1 MFLEGPVR
9 YGSLPPQQP
18 DQDII
23 PGWLQWEATLP
34 VLPGEDDTAS
44 TVGYPVSE
52 TGLDDIL
59 MDQIQTAEPEA
70 TSEVPEADVSPTIKA
85 ATCSLCFKEPSNEQ
99 IAEQLI
105 SSSFGKSVLS
115 VPGSALMIACC
126 TCKNLMHA
134 CCAVEKNFL
143 DGWSS
148 VDDLIEND
156 REYVCAMCEYQV
168 AWGKL

>member
-1 MFLEGPVR
+1 MFLDGPVR
-9 YGSLPPQQP
+9 YVSLPPQQP

-23 PGWLQWEATLP
+23 PGCLQWEATLP
-34 VLPGEDDTAS
+34 VLSGEDDTAS

-52 TGLDDIL
+52 KGLDDIL

-126 TCKNLMHA
+126 TCKN
-134 CCAVEKNFL
+134 
-143 DGWSS
+143 
-148 VDDLIEND
+148 
-156 REYVCAMCEYQV
+156 
-168 AWGKL
+168 